1 MNNTLEIRLFG
12 DFALRQ
18 NGRFITDLDS
28 VRLQALL
35 AHLLLHRGV
44 PQLRQHLA
52 FTFWPDSDERQ
63 ARTNLRNLLHR
74 LRQAWP
80 QAHHYLAIETKSLT
94 WRSDVDFWLDVAVF
108 EQQVAQ
114 AETAVDPATAQSALQ
129 QAIDLYRHELLPS
142 CYDDWI
148 IPERT
153 RLRRA
158 FLQAVEQRAGSLQQ
172 SGSYQEAIHQYQLLS
187 EAEPLQESYYRRLMQ
202 LHSQAGDKAA
212 ALRVYYRCVSVLRR
226 ELDVTPGDA
235 TQTAYRQLL
244 ALDTPLT
251 QPLPN
256 TPAVTN
262 LVGRSVV
269 WEQLRLTWQAIEAGR
284 QPPRLILLGGE
295 AGIGKTRLAEELTD
309 WARRLEATTAVAA
322 CYAAESQLAFGPVTG
337 WLNGFDLADLAPVWR
352 DELARLLP
360 QLATPGTP
368 PPALSPGTESWQ
380 KGRFYE
386 ALAQAIFGQK
396 QPICLRLEDIQWC
409 DTETLAWLS
418 YLLRAGDGHR
428 LLMVATWRQ
437 EEIGEPFQET
447 LLRWRQQEYLLEIDL
462 PRLNAAET
470 AELATALLEQPIP
483 DELAAT
489 LYSQTEGNPLF
500 IVEMI
505 RSSLGSHA
513 AADGEAALNALL
525 DNLTPATGT
534 TPARLPPKI
543 QAVLRSRLAQLS
555 AETRRLLDVAAVIGR
570 SFTTDILWQASG
582 VSEDEMVMAVDEM
595 WRRQIVRDREAGEY
609 DFSHNKLRQVAYDT
623 LSPARRR
630 WLHGRVAQALVASN
644 SAKPLYPAGRIAFHY
659 EAAGQ
664 ATQAFDYH
672 RQAARSAWQV
682 YAFGEAVFHLR
693 QTIALLDRVPLAETE
708 QAGLYEQLG
717 DMQTLGGQHDEARE
731 AFETAVSL
739 TPSPNRLE
747 QARLGYKQADTW
759 LAHYE
764 LEIAWQQYEAALA
777 LLPPPADLTD
787 AEMEVWLDIRLK
799 QLDVLYFNASLT
811 EMADLIEATRPWL
824 TGHGTRSQQA
834 RYFQLLAQLHSRQT
848 RFRHTAEG
856 VNHARKAL
864 ALAHETADK
873 TFQQHSRF
881 GLGFMLLWQ
890 AEPDIP
896 AAIAE
901 LEAVAHSSQTA
912 GNIPLLDRCLAYL
925 AVAYR
930 LSNRPQAV
938 AELLPRCHAVARQ
951 EENALYLSVAQA
963 NEAWLAYRNGDSQQT
978 RTLAQHAQS
987 RWYKL
992 VFPFHWLAAWPYL
1005 AVAVAEK
1012 DWETAV
1018 AQAKLILAPEQQQL
1032 PASLAQALRTAS
1044 ASPAPTLFQEALTL
1058 AQQHNML

>member
-35 AHLLLHRGV
+35 AYLLLHRGV

-80 QAHHYLAIETKSLT
+80 QADHYLAIETKSLT
-94 WRSDVDFWLDVAVF
+94 WRGDVDFWLDVAEF

-114 AETAVDPATAQSALQ
+114 AETAVDPADAQLTLQ
-129 QAIDLYRHELLPS
+129 QAIDLYRHDLLPG

-158 FLQAVEQRAGSLQQ
+158 FLQAAEQQAGFLQQ
-172 SGSYQEAIHQYQLLS
+172 SGSYQEAIQQYQRLS
-187 EAEPLQESYYRRLMQ
+187 EAEPLQERYYRRLMQ
-202 LHSQAGDKAA
+202 LNSQAGDKAA

-226 ELDVTPGDA
+226 ELDVTPGEA

-251 QPLPN
+251 HPLPN
-256 TPAVTN
+256 TPSATN

-269 WEQLRLTWQAIEAGR
+269 WEQLRLTWQAIEAGS
-284 QPPRLILLGGE
+284 QPPRLILLSGE

-309 WARRLEATTAVAA
+309 WARRQEATTAVAA
-322 CYAAESQLAFGPVTG
+322 CYAAESQLAFGPVVG
-337 WLNGFDLADLAPVWR
+337 WLNGFDLTHLAHVWR

-360 QLATPGTP
+360 QLTTPGTP
-368 PPALSPGTESWQ
+368 SPALSSGGESWQ

-386 ALAQAIFGQK
+386 ALAQAVFGQK

-418 YLLRAGDGHR
+418 YLLRAGTGHR
-428 LLMVATWRQ
+428 LLLVATWRQ
-437 EEIGEPFQET
+437 EEMSEPFQEA
-447 LLRWRQQEYLLEIDL
+447 LLRWRQQDYLLEIDL

-470 AELATALLEQPIP
+470 AELAAALLEQPIP
-483 DELAAT
+483 DKLATT

-500 IVEMI
+500 IVETI
-505 RSSLGSHA
+505 RSSLGSQTA
-513 AADGEAALNALL
+513 SGETALNALL
-525 DNLTPATGT
+525 DSLTPDSGP

-570 SFTTDILWQASG
+570 SFTTDILWRASG
-582 VSEDEMVMAVDEM
+582 VSEDEMVTAVDEM

-630 WLHGRVAQALVASN
+630 WLHGRVAQALTASN
-644 SAKPLYPAGRIAFHY
+644 EAGPVYPAGRIAFHH

-664 ATQAFDYH
+664 ATQAFNYH
-672 RQAARSAWQV
+672 RQAAGTAWQV

-693 QTIALLDRVPLAETE
+693 QAIALLDRVPLAEAE
-708 QAGLYEQLG
+708 QAGLHEQLG
-717 DMQTLGGQHDEARE
+717 DMQTLAGRHDEARE

-739 TPSPNRLE
+739 TPFPHRLDR
-747 QARLGYKQADTW
+747 ARLGYKQADTW

-764 LEIAWQQYEAALA
+764 LEIAWQQYEAALG

-811 EMADLIEATRPWL
+811 GMADLIEATRPWL
-824 TGHGTRSQQA
+824 TGHGTRLQQA
-834 RYFQLLAQLHSRQT
+834 RFFQLLAQLHSRQT

-856 VNHARKAL
+856 VNHARKAV
-864 ALAHETADK
+864 ALAQETTDK
-873 TFQQHSRF
+873 TFQQGSRF

-901 LEAVAHSSQTA
+901 LEAVVHSSQTA

-930 LSNRPQAV
+930 LSNRQQAV
-938 AELLPRCHAVARQ
+938 AELLPQCDAVARQ

-963 NEAWLAYRNGDSQQT
+963 NEAWLAYRDGDNQRV
-978 RTLAQHAQS
+978 RTLCQHAQS

-992 VFPFHWLAAWPYL
+992 SFPFHWLAAWPYL
-1005 AVAVAEK
+1005 AVAVAAE

-1018 AQAKLILAPEQQQL
+1018 GQAHIILAPEQQQL
-1032 PASLAQALRTAS
+1032 PAPLEQALQAAS
-1044 ASPAPTLFQEALTL
+1044 ANPSPALFQKALTL
-1058 AQQHNML
+1058 AQQQNML